1 MTSSNEVDPI
11 LSGKPVEVL
20 TGLVKNASASD
31 STRSYYNQQV
41 SEHYF
46 QLKVLPQH
54 ICSPNVKG
62 AVSCFNKETWQDMR
76 QAYFDGLHPEI
87 LVWFNEDWAD
97 VPDDTSL
104 GFAKIDG
111 GEKTEDRL
119 ECNKAN
125 HGSICKQ
132 STDEIF
138 NGQRR
143 YVRFLKLELNKLKKE
158 CAKKQIPLEQ
168 ALADDANYV
177 LAHAEITSERQGEKV
192 TESIADNVANTSA
205 SKAALKHNVQVKNA
219 VDVLSKLMTRAV
231 GNPGGSETDDDG
243 GLLFNE
249 ELDVSSEQM
258 AANEKVRDVLIEFNA
273 VMKDEAISAEQ
284 VKLLGNHISS

>member
-11 LSGKPVEVL
+11 LSGEPVDVL
-20 TGLVKNASASD
+20 AELVKKASASD

-41 SEHYF
+41 SVHYF
-46 QLKVLPQH
+46 KLKVLPQH
-54 ICSPNVKG
+54 ICSPNVKD
-62 AVSCFNKETWQDMR
+62 AVSCFNKETWQGMR

-125 HGSICKQ
+125 HGLLCKA

-143 YVRFLKLELNKLKKE
+143 YVQFLKLELNKLKKE

-168 ALADDANYV
+168 ALADEANYV
-177 LAHAEITSERQGEKV
+177 LANAEITSERQGEKV

-219 VDVLSKLMTRAV
+219 VDVLAKLMTRAV

-273 VMKDEAISAEQ
+273 VMKDEALSIEQ
-284 VKLLGNHISS
+284 VQLLGNHISS